1 MKKQLNLVAQFHTTY
16 GVETLT
22 TPQMPSPKICR
33 LRHSLL
39 QEEVDELNT
48 AAMSGDLTGVADG
61 IADCLYII
69 YGTILAFGLQ
79 DKIEAIFD
87 EVHASNMSKVD
98 ENGNA
103 ILRAD
108 GKILKGPNYF
118 KPDIEKILKQ

>member
-1 MKKQLNLVAQFHTTY
+1 MKKQLNQVAEFHRTY

-22 TPQMPSPKICR
+22 IPHIPNRDICI
-33 LRHSLL
+33 LRHNLL
-39 QEEVDELNT
+39 QEEVSELFDASLDRN
-48 AAMSGDLTGVADG
+48 LTGVADG
-61 IADCLYII
+61 IADCLYILF
-69 YGTILAFGLQ
+69 GTIHAFGLA

-87 EVHASNMSKVD
+87 EVHASNMSKTD

-118 KPDIEKILKQ
+118 KPDIKKILEQ